1 MKDMN
6 NFFAKRLLAV
16 SALVVCIALTSN
28 VFALPGFTPHIPD
41 RSGEY
46 VFYRDYSFPRESYV
60 GFLTYDDS
68 TYAARYFAPRD
79 PAKNLV
85 EENVLIYFTLDP
97 NSDYI
102 NMTGER
108 IGNAITQEQTDIV
121 NYLHDLVY
129 EFNARRIRAD
139 NVNPATANIFGKKY
153 LDSGLSVSQDYAQ
166 FGGKVHI
173 IFDYLVPLFNIKK
186 IISND
191 NTVILEAVTI
201 GTLQSSNDTTFTSFA
216 GIPDSTKSAAS
227 TKKSWTP
234 DKSAK
239 KNKATI
245 NTQQVSL
252 DSSWTNSMEN
262 LWLLGDEALLSM
274 STANAT
280 PEQLL
285 RMTIQNANWKN
296 VAVSKSGKSYTLS
309 STYYQPTSGNIM
321 KGFRIITEMSDGT
334 CAIFML
340 TIFNNTYEANKK
352 YFDEIVKSYKA
363 K

>member
-1 MKDMN
+1 MN
-6 NFFAKRLLAV
+6 KFISKKLIALAT
-16 SALVVCIALTSN
+16 LVVCIALTSN

-60 GFLTYDDS
+60 GFLAYDNS

-79 PAKNLV
+79 VAKNLV

-97 NSDYI
+97 DSDYI
-102 NMTGER
+102 SMTGER
-108 IGNAITQEQTDIV
+108 IGNAITPEQTDIV

-139 NVNPATANIFGKKY
+139 NVNPKTANIFGKKY

-186 IISND
+186 ILSND
-191 NTVILEAVTI
+191 NTVILEVATI
-201 GTLQSSNDTTFTSFA
+201 GTLQSSDDASFISFA
-216 GIPDSTKSAAS
+216 GISDATKSSAS
-227 TKKSWTP
+227 TKKYSAWTP

-239 KNKATI
+239 KNKCTV
-245 NTQQVSL
+245 NGQQVTL

-274 STANAT
+274 SSANLT

-285 RMTIQNANWKN
+285 RMSMQNANWKN
-296 VAVSKSGKSYTLS
+296 LAISKNGKSYTLS
-309 STYYQPTSGNIM
+309 STYYQPASGNIM

-334 CAIFML
+334 CAVFML

-352 YFDEIVKSYKA
+352 YFDEIVKSYKG